1 MSDKPESFKAEVYG
15 IDMELPVPAKG
26 HVTDVVVIARSVWFA
41 PDGGAQD
48 SLLMAVAPTTTNMVR
63 RAMVSTASE
72 FIEDCYRFGEV
83 EDDED

>member
-1 MSDKPESFKAEVYG
+1 MSDKPESLKAEVYG
-15 IDMELPVPAKG
+15 IDMELPVPVRG
-26 HVTDVVVIARSVWFA
+26 HVTDVVVIARSVWFT
-41 PDGGAQD
+41 PDGMGQD

-63 RAMVSTASE
+63 RAMVSTANE